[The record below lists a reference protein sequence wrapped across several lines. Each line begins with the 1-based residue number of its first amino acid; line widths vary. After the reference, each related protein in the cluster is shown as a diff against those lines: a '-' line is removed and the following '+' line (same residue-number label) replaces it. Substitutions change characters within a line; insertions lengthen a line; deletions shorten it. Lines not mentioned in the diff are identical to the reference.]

1 MGSTSSTARP
11 AFVRAPELLAAE
23 TKLLEAQAHVQCAE
37 AEATRK
43 RGDAEAEATRKRG
56 DAEAESMRAEA
67 EATRKRGD
75 AEAESMRAEAMRRV
89 APYALGISLA
99 ALLAVD
105 FYRHESPNY
114 IRRRMLATLRA
125 SRAPTTPLAR
135 QPVAS
140 QLLPVSQSRL
150 VLGYLPTM
158 LLGPTGSGKSTLLST
173 VARESAALKAG
184 THAATPMVFVRM
196 RLPSTQAL
204 SPEGV
209 ALDSTTSLADAHKQ
223 IDSLAHQV
231 FQQIGYPT
239 RRAILIRV
247 PEALKMKFGGG
258 SDGGLLADF
267 SSPTSRRLCDALCC
281 LFEVSEELCNERRQ
295 RKDVSPEEAAPVLLL
310 DEVQDLIKVSR
321 LASVGGRAV
330 FDTLANLLVMYC
342 VDRRV
347 LRAAVAGSS
356 ALLSVEFDRT
366 VASGS
371 RWRYYELRD
380 PEKSAVLD
388 ALRVSGYTK
397 SDADELV
404 ALCGTR
410 LRLLEPALL
419 YGASAVSA
427 RELITSSVDMATRH
441 YRDLFRQLSD
451 VEKGVL
457 SRVLDQAECAEA
469 SGQATHASAPLLSHE
484 VTEALVARVSKVL
497 YLRLDGS
504 LTFQSALHR
513 TVWSQLR
520 DECAAA

>member
-11 AFVRAPELLAAE
+11 AFVRSPELLAAE
-23 TKLLEAQAHVQCAE
+23 TKLLEAQADVKCAEAEATRKRGDAEVEAKRAE

-43 RGDAEAEATRKRG
+43 RGDAEAEATRKRS
-56 DAEAESMRAEA
+56 DAEAESMRAE
-67 EATRKRGD
+67 T
-75 AEAESMRAEAMRRV
+75 MRRFV
-89 APYALGISLA
+89 PYALGISVA

-209 ALDSTTSLADAHKQ
+209 ASDSTTSLADAHKQ
-223 IDSLAHQV
+223 IDSLAYQV

-295 RKDVSPEEAAPVLLL
+295 RKDVLPEEAAPVLLL

-321 LASVGGRAV
+321 LANVGGRAV

-347 LRAAVAGSS
+347 VRAAVAGSS

-388 ALRVSGYTK
+388 ALCASGYSK

-441 YRDLFRQLSD
+441 YRDLFRQLSA

-457 SRVLDQAECAEA
+457 SRVLDQAERAEA
-469 SGQATHASAPLLSHE
+469 NGQATHASPPLLSHE
-484 VTEALVARVSKVL
+484 VTETLVARASKVL

-513 TVWSQLR
+513 AVWSQLR
-520 DECAAA
+520 DECAA